1 MAAGLLKLVAVQ
13 NLRGLTCDSLFFVVP
28 RRHPLDDTW
37 EGDILREFVLYSVM
51 MRATQRLVILTEYMV
66 TMPLPEKGRVRNA
79 ALQLGVKECRSN
91 GTIASNV
98 LQRRLAWVRLCN
110 AGRALWGTL
119 LEVDAQDRKVMEA
132 QDLHPCIYFSSPRIF
147 QELAAE
153 SPAGAALQK
162 NFLRTRRAQE
172 LLRSC
177 WALAST
183 AVKEMCSELG
193 ASWTM
198 LGGAGRSCWAML
210 GRRGAGLGFQRRPE
224 GVPFTIA
231 FRSENARQH
240 LHSGACATEPEEA
253 REGPAYEEI
262 YGMRAAT
269 TVRRSQPGAERALP
283 WEQGATRGG
292 GQRGGTRGGS
302 QTRGRLGAPDHHEPS
317 ARSTREDTRGEGTP
331 GGGRR
336 RKRSQ
341 GPGQSKSPGG
351 PYGRGNLLL
360 ALPRISLDD
369 EEQHPGAHART
380 RDADKPLHGLL
391 FD

>member
-1 MAAGLLKLVAVQ
+1 MASGVLCCVGDWPETWAQAPAPVQAVANSQ
-13 NLRGLTCDSLFFVVP
+13 AASWCT
-28 RRHPLDDTW
+28 
-37 EGDILREFVLYSVM
+37 
-51 MRATQRLVILTEYMV
+51 V
-66 TMPLPEKGRVRNA
+66 TVTKKS
-79 ALQLGVKECRSN
+79 ALGAC
-91 GTIASNV
+91 
-98 LQRRLAWVRLCN
+98 
-110 AGRALWGTL
+110 
-119 LEVDAQDRKVMEA
+119 
-132 QDLHPCIYFSSPRIF
+132 IF

-162 NFLRTRRAQE
+162 NFLRTREAQE

-262 YGMRAAT
+262 YGMRLAT

-292 GQRGGTRGGS
+292 GAS
-302 QTRGRLGAPDHHEPS
+302 
-317 ARSTREDTRGEGTP
+317 
-331 GGGRR
+331 
-336 RKRSQ
+336 
-341 GPGQSKSPGG
+341 
-351 PYGRGNLLL
+351 
-360 ALPRISLDD
+360 ISELVI
-369 EEQHPGAHART
+369 T
-380 RDADKPLHGLL
+380 LS
-391 FD
+391 F